1 MSTKGFLYIFFS
13 LFINC
18 YCLAQKAQ
26 LEVIEK
32 PDVSRYKTLTVALE
46 TKKKYSTPSHFK
58 YIRIVDRR
66 ADKSK
71 LGVAKAGEQPEDR
84 RFVLPDD
91 FTFYLQEKLNKICDR
106 SSEAM
111 DTAVFII
118 NNAWLY
124 QTVSPAGFLKQQALG
139 AGTNWMSNCFL
150 NLDCYIVKNNS
161 YSWLCAIDTVITSRG
176 WLPGE
181 CNHVL
186 SSAFSAAVA
195 GCDSIFI
202 SKLKLDSQLTKE
214 KFQALVLSGYEYP
227 ILTVQKFSKGIFN
240 TYKDFLENNVYP
252 LEMDVYYQKNKRF
265 IKSKTLP
272 DSVVNKGWGFSDG
285 KDLFINI
292 NGSFYKLIRSENTFD
307 LIGPRIIEYKTST
320 FNKAITT
327 ALTYFFISGPFIDP
341 SDFMEP
347 SHQTL
352 QGFKLYQLNI
362 TDGIFR

>member
-1 MSTKGFLYIFFS
+1 MINKSAAFVFFS
-13 LFINC
+13 LLVNC
-18 YCLAQKAQ
+18 CCLAQNTKLDA
-26 LEVIEK
+26 IEK

-58 YIRIVDRR
+58 YIQIVDRR

-106 SSEAM
+106 KGEAT
-111 DTAVFII
+111 DTAVFKI
-118 NNAWLY
+118 NNSWLY
-124 QTVSPAGFLKQQALG
+124 QTVSPASFLKQQALG

-150 NLDCYIVKNNS
+150 NLDCYLVKNNR
-161 YSWLCAIDTVITSRG
+161 YYWLCAMDTVISARG

-186 SSAFSAAVA
+186 SLAFSSAVA
-195 GCDSIFI
+195 YCDSIFI
-202 SKLKLDSQLTKE
+202 HKPNLDSQLTSGA
-214 KFQALVLSGYEYP
+214 FQTLVLSGYNYP
-227 ILTVQKFSKGIFN
+227 ILTAEKFSKGIFT
-240 TYKDFLENNVYP
+240 TYNDFLKNSVYP
-252 LEMDVYYQKNKRF
+252 LELEVYYQKNKRF
-265 IKSKTLP
+265 IKSQTLP
-272 DSVVNKGWGFSDG
+272 DSIINKSWGFSDG

-292 NGSFYKLIRSENTFD
+292 NGSFYKLIRAENTFD

-320 FNKAITT
+320 FNKAVTA
-327 ALTYFFISGPFIDP
+327 ALTYFFVSGPFIDP

-347 SHQTL
+347 NHHTGE
-352 QGFKLYQLNI
+352 GFKLYQLNI
-362 TDGIFR
+362 SDGILR